1 MLVSLGVHEARA
13 THHSGQQNG
22 DGTHVPLYHA
32 TVVILQGERV
42 LENFRLRVFREV
54 ATQASFRRAA
64 EALYITQPAV
74 TQQIKALEEE
84 LESQLFDRSGGKV
97 RLTAAGEVLLRRAVE
112 ADATLSRAIEE
123 IGALEGEVRGA
134 LHVAAS
140 TTIAQY
146 VLPRLLADFAR
157 RHQSVRLELESA
169 NTQRVV
175 DAVASGEA
183 PIGLIEGPAHR
194 HDLRVDRWLEDELL
208 LVVPSGHEWAGK
220 QIALNALGLAKL
232 LVRERGSG
240 TREVL
245 ELALKRAGAPMQRMQ
260 IGMELS
266 STEAI
271 LACIEA
277 GLGVGFASRFALER
291 QRALKT
297 LAVVKVKGLRVTR
310 EFSMVRPRGPKT
322 NTAAQAFTEHLAAF
336 AQDFERQRMRRSDKK
351 K

>member
-1 MLVSLGVHEARA
+1 M
-13 THHSGQQNG
+13 
-22 DGTHVPLYHA
+22 
-32 TVVILQGERV
+32 

-54 ATQASFRRAA
+54 ANQASFRRAA

-84 LESQLFDRSGGKV
+84 LGARLFDRSGGIV
-97 RLTAAGEVLLRRAVE
+97 RLTAAGEVLLRHAAE
-112 ADATLSRAIEE
+112 AEATLSRAIEE

-134 LHVAAS
+134 LRIAAS

-146 VLPRLLADFAR
+146 VLPRLLAEFAR
-157 RHQSVRLELESA
+157 QHQGVRLELESE

-175 DAVASGEA
+175 EAVASGEA
-183 PIGLIEGPAHR
+183 PIGLIEGPAHKQE
-194 HDLRVDRWLEDELL
+194 LRVERWLEDELM
-208 LVVPSGHEWAGK
+208 LVVPSGHAWAGK
-220 QIALNALGLAKL
+220 EIPLSALGSAKL
-232 LVRERGSG
+232 VVRERGSG

-245 ELALKRAGAPMQRMQ
+245 EDALKRAGAPIQRAQ
-260 IGMELS
+260 IAMELS

-291 QRALKT
+291 QRALGT

-310 EFSMVRPRGPKT
+310 EFSMVHPRGPKT
-322 NTAAQAFTEHLAAF
+322 NAAALAFAEHLAAF
-336 AQDFERQRMRRSDKK
+336 ARAFERRRKRRSDKK

>member
-1 MLVSLGVHEARA
+1 M
-13 THHSGQQNG
+13 
-22 DGTHVPLYHA
+22 
-32 TVVILQGERV
+32 

-54 ATQASFRRAA
+54 ANQASFRRAA

-84 LESQLFDRSGGKV
+84 LGSRLFDRNGGKV
-97 RLTAAGEVLLRRAVE
+97 RLTAAGEVLLRRASE
-112 ADATLSRAIEE
+112 AEATLSRAIEE
-123 IGALEGEVRGA
+123 IGTLEGEVRGG
-134 LHVAAS
+134 LRVAAS

-146 VLPRLLADFAR
+146 VLPRLLAEFAGQ
-157 RHQSVRLELESA
+157 HPGVRLELESA

-175 DAVASGEA
+175 EAVANGDA

-194 HDLRVDRWLEDELL
+194 QELQVERWLEDELM
-208 LVVPSGHEWAGK
+208 LVVPSAHEWAGK
-220 QIALNALGLAKL
+220 EVSLSALGSARL

-245 ELALKRAGAPMQRMQ
+245 EQALKAANAPVHRLQ
-260 IGMELS
+260 IAMELS

-277 GLGVGFASRFALER
+277 GLGVGFVSRFALER
-291 QRALKT
+291 QRALGT

-310 EFSMVRPRGPKT
+310 EFSMVHPRGPKT
-322 NTAAQAFTEHLAAF
+322 NAAALAFAEHLAVF
-336 AQDFERQRMRRSDKK
+336 AKAFERRRRVRADKK